1 MPTSALQ
8 VASTGLEAQDA
19 RMRVIANNLAN
30 VGTTGFKRDRANFAT
45 LAYQDARVAGQR
57 SSGETAYATGLNLGT
72 GVAVQSTSQIMTQGA
87 LSNTGNAFD
96 LALDGD
102 GYFQVEMPGG
112 QLSAILALAISRLS
126 AGRSAG
132 HPAGLCQYSHRS
144 RCPKLAPRQSRS
156 RQTAPF
162 RQQLPNQAEPD
173 RGGTDPDRSL
183 SPTHLACKR
192 LVTTYLVETAAS
204 GAAELAPAGAENG
217 RGNVRQGML
226 ESSNVNIVQEL
237 VEMIEAQR
245 AYEISSK
252 MVSAVDEMLRN
263 ANQTL

>member
-8 VASTGLEAQDA
+8 VARTGLEAQDA
-19 RMRVIANNLAN
+19 RMRVISNNLAN

-87 LSNTGNAFD
+87 LNTTGNAFD

-102 GYFQVEMPGG
+102 GYFQIEMPGG
-112 QLSAILALAISRLS
+112 RISYTRAGNFTLSAEGQLVTQQGYAVQPAITVPEGATAIAVAPDGIVS
-126 AGRSAG
+126 A
-132 HPAGLCQYSHRS
+132 
-144 RCPKLAPRQSRS
+144 
-156 RQTAPF
+156 T
-162 RQQLPNQAEPD
+162 LPGEAEPAELGQIQVARFTNPSGLQAIGD
-173 RGGTDPDRSL
+173 NF
-183 SPTHLACKR
+183 
-192 LVTTYLVETAAS
+192 LVETAAS
-204 GAAELAPAGAENG
+204 GAAELAPGGENG

-226 ESSNVNIVQEL
+226 ESSNVNIVEEL
-237 VEMIEAQR
+237 VEMIECQR
-245 AYEISSK
+245 AFEISSK